1 MSDEYAQATPEQKL
15 NIATYF
21 VMSAPVGE
29 VDEVVAGQSDR
40 ETKKEAAGTR
50 AHSGRHS
57 RAAAAGGGREGGKE
71 SRDACGVLLPSPC
84 RCTADFHCH
93 STHRCAALVSAT
105 ALSFAVRLPPPPSS
119 SLLLLLQM

>member
-40 ETKKEAAGTR
+40 EKKKSSRHTR
-50 AHSGRHS
+50 SQRWTVESSGDGRWEGGWRGEQRCMR
-57 RAAAAGGGREGGKE
+57 RAAAIFA
-71 SRDACGVLLPSPC
+71 SL
-84 RCTADFHCH
+84 
-93 STHRCAALVSAT
+93 HR
-105 ALSFAVRLPPPPSS
+105 
-119 SLLLLLQM
+119 